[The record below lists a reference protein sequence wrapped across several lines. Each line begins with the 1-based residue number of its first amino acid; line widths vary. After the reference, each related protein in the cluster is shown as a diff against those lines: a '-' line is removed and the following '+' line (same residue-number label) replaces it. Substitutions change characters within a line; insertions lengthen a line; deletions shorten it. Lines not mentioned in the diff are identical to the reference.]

1 MLRVRYNQE
10 TLPMSA
16 DVIAFRPQAAPE
28 MSMTDQQLDELR
40 AGVRRLAGEW
50 RVEKIVLG
58 GGCAYALLIPISWGD
73 GATGAFDVFRKGD
86 TLSLTD
92 YRRTEFFAGREDYQG
107 TLCGV
112 FVSVDALCD
121 ALIDLVGTKRM
132 PAEQHDVGGPSHG
145 IA

>member
-1 MLRVRYNQE
+1 
-10 TLPMSA
+10 MSA
-16 DVIAFRPQAAPE
+16 DVIAFPFQSAPE

-50 RVEKIVLG
+50 RVEKIILG
-58 GGCAYALLIPISWGD
+58 GGCAYALVIPISWGD

-92 YRRTEFFAGREDYQG
+92 YRRTEFFGGREDYQG

-112 FVSVDALCD
+112 FVSVDAVCD
-121 ALIDLVGTKRM
+121 VLADLVGAKRT
-132 PAEQHDVGGPSHG
+132 PVDQGHVGSPSHG
-145 IA
+145 VA

>member
-1 MLRVRYNQE
+1 
-10 TLPMSA
+10 MSA
-16 DVIAFRPQAAPE
+16 DVIAFPFQSAPE

-50 RVEKIVLG
+50 RVEKIILG
-58 GGCAYALLIPISWGD
+58 DGCAYALVIPISWGD

-92 YRRTEFFAGREDYQG
+92 YRRTEFFGGREDYQG

-112 FVSVDALCD
+112 FVSVDAVCD
-121 ALIDLVGTKRM
+121 VLADLVGAT
-132 PAEQHDVGGPSHG
+132 PTPVDQGHVGSPSHG
-145 IA
+145 VA